1 MKLNYK
7 RTVLI
12 GFAFM
17 GILCFWQFYD
27 QVIPYL
33 LENKFGLS
41 TLAAN
46 SVMAVDN
53 VLAIFML
60 PLFGAISD
68 RTHTRLGKRTPYIL
82 FGTIGAVVLLVT
94 LGIFNE
100 LNSFLGFIITLFALL
115 VTMAVY
121 RTPAVAY
128 MPDVTEKPLRSKANA
143 VINLVGY
150 IGGIFATIVM
160 MFLLKSEKGAGGE
173 SVYSADQSFL
183 PVFLIIAAFMLVSVV
198 IMVLSVKENK
208 ILAETKVQQESEAKE
223 DGEKLSKPVF
233 KSLVLILTSVFL
245 WFMAYNAV
253 TTAFSRYCVEV
264 WKTDLGTSSS
274 YLLVATISAIIAFV
288 PLGFLSS
295 AVGRKK
301 TVLLG
306 ITLMTACYVI
316 AIFIKHQTP
325 VMYAIFGFVGIGWAA
340 INVNSFPMVVEM
352 CKGSDV
358 GKYTGFYYTFS
369 MAAQITTPLLSG
381 LLIDNLGLGYSVLFP
396 YAVLFSILSFITM
409 SLVKHGDVKTEKKA
423 SLIENFD
430 VED

>member
-12 GFAFM
+12 GLAFM
-17 GILCFWQFYD
+17 SILAFWQFYD
-27 QVIPYL
+27 QVVPYL
-33 LENKFGLS
+33 LENVFDLG
-41 TLAAN
+41 TFAAN
-46 SVMAVDN
+46 AIMSVDN

-68 RTHTRLGKRTPYIL
+68 RTRTKLGKRTPYIL
-82 FGTIGAVVLLVT
+82 FGTLFAVALLIT
-94 LGIFNE
+94 LGVFTE
-100 LNSFLGFIITLFALL
+100 KRSFWGFIITLMALL

-150 IGGIFATIVM
+150 IGGIFSTVVM
-160 MFLLKSEKGAGGE
+160 MFMLKSDTNDAGE
-173 SVYSADQSFL
+173 SVYSADQSFM
-183 PVFLIIAAFMLVSVV
+183 PVFIVIAAFMFLTVL
-198 IMVLSVKENK
+198 IQVLSVNENK
-208 ILAETKVQQESEAKE
+208 LLRETNIKDEEKTADKGGKMPKAVLASLILILA
-223 DGEKLSKPVF
+223 
-233 KSLVLILTSVFL
+233 SVFL

-253 TTAFSRYCVEV
+253 TTAFSRYCVAI
-264 WKTDLGTSSS
+264 WGADLGTSSS
-274 YLLVATISAIIAFV
+274 YLLVATVSAIISFV

-301 TVLLG
+301 TILIG
-306 ITLMTACYVI
+306 ITLMTVCYAI
-316 AIFIKHQTP
+316 AIILTRQTP
-325 VMYAIFGFVGIGWAA
+325 VMYLIFGLVGIGWAA

-352 CKGSDV
+352 SSGSDV

-381 LLIDNLGLGYSVLFP
+381 FIIDNLGLGYKVLFP
-396 YAVLFSILSFITM
+396 YAVLFSALSFVTM
-409 SLVKHGDVKTEKKA
+409 CFVKHGDSKPEKKKSA
-423 SLIENFD
+423 LESFD
-430 VED
+430 VGD